1 MDELDLSLALLSS
14 ESDMVSRKKRKQI
27 AVQEA
32 MVHPAAVDQFRLND
46 PLPLDWEQCLDL
58 QSGRM
63 YYLNRQNLKRSWSRP
78 KEQKLELDLN
88 VTEKVSSVVVSSPQ
102 EDDSSAGNY
111 NMVAVVCVHCHLLVM
126 ICSSSPCCPN
136 CKRMNNSLS
145 IASQSSH
152 RLAAPAK
159 TLKTLSLLH

>member
-27 AVQEA
+27 ALQEVMA
-32 MVHPAAVDQFRLND
+32 HPAAIDLLRLND

-63 YYLNRQNLKRSWSRP
+63 YYLNRQKLKRSWSRP

-88 VTEKVSSVVVSSPQ
+88 VTEKVSATQ
-102 EDDSSAGNY
+102 DDDSSAGNY

-126 ICSSSPCCPN
+126 ICRSSPCCPN

-145 IASQSSH
+145 TASQSG